1 MKKRLIILVI
11 FIVVITFSVIL
22 FLNIKD
28 YNKKVENEKR
38 YEQIKK
44 DVNNE
49 LERYMYVIAPS
60 CSPENGT
67 PIITHRDLVYNAG
80 MDKEKLLDIDKK
92 SYCKVY
98 VNTECVEVGKWS
110 WETYISCNDYTDEG
124 YIDWEKELP
133 SKE

>member
-1 MKKRLIILVI
+1 MFGIILI
-11 FIVVITFSVIL
+11 
-22 FLNIKD
+22 LNIKD
-28 YNKKVENEKR
+28 SKMKVQSEKR

-44 DVNNE
+44 DIYSE
-49 LERYMYVIAPS
+49 LERYMYAIAPK
-60 CSPENGT
+60 CSPDNGT

-80 MDKEKLLDIDKK
+80 MDKEKLLDVDKK

-98 VNTECVEVGKWS
+98 VDTNCVEIGKWS
-110 WETYISCNDYTDEG
+110 WETYISCKDYTDEG